1 MILFPA
7 IDMKEGQVVRLL
19 KGDLDK
25 VSVYG
30 DSPLAQAQLFAEQGF
45 NWLHMVDLN
54 GATLGASVN
63 SEPVKEICNNTKLKV
78 QLGGGIRSLEQIES
92 WLDAG
97 VERVILGTVAQK
109 NPALVRE
116 ACREFS
122 GKIVV
127 GIDARE
133 GKVALEGWLEQSEVD
148 YIDCAKQFEDAG
160 VSAIIFTDIGRDGAL
175 TGVNIDQTAAL
186 ARAVSIPVIASGGL
200 RGMEDIEALKA
211 AREQFEGVI
220 AGRALY
226 DGRLDATQAL
236 AYLGQ

>member
-7 IDMKEGQVVRLL
+7 INMKEGQVVRLL